1 MYGEEYGECVKVEHK
16 GKILCLLLESCLFNS
31 GLKLSQWKFSSEH
44 LSDVKKGWEKVLIW
58 DFGVSLR
65 LQAF

>member
-1 MYGEEYGECVKVEHK
+1 MYGEEYGECVKVEHR

-44 LSDVKKGWEKVLIW
+44 LSDVKKGWEKVLI
-58 DFGVSLR
+58 
-65 LQAF
+65 